1 MGRFY
6 GLTRCPERVLE
17 QWMNPKC
24 PSRFAAGQVD
34 VLKEE
39 TVMTKHNLRRYFLFC
54 AVVMTFQFVLPGLL
68 VAAEPAKIVQ
78 AQAILTVS
86 ESKRLIAKAVKE
98 MPIVKNALTNGMV
111 IIVKGTT
118 NAYVAEEITGK
129 KIEKAAFV
137 RGRIQPAKGGK
148 ILPDVQAVPEVVL
161 EKGKVVDLPLAE
173 AVKKLKQGD
182 VVIKGANALDHK
194 NKLAGVNIAAPDGG
208 TTGVIMPYVVARKA
222 YLVIPVGLEKLVAG
236 DLVDLT
242 LKMREP
248 LESLNG
254 LQSMFLLTGE
264 IVTEL
269 EAVSILTGATAF
281 QCSAGGIGGAEGS
294 VWLVFRGTMEQVTEA
309 LKLVQSIQGEP
320 PYIE

>member
-1 MGRFY
+1 M
-6 GLTRCPERVLE
+6 
-17 QWMNPKC
+17 
-24 PSRFAAGQVD
+24 
-34 VLKEE
+34 
-39 TVMTKHNLRRYFLFC
+39 MTEHNLKRYFLVFA
-54 AVVMTFQFVLPGLL
+54 AVMSIQFILPGLL
-68 VAAEPAKIVQ
+68 AAVEPAKIVQ
-78 AQAILTVS
+78 AQAVLTVS
-86 ESKRLIAKAVKE
+86 ESKRLIGQAVKE
-98 MPIVKNALTNGMV
+98 MPIVKNALANGMV

-148 ILPDVQAVPEVVL
+148 KLPDVKALPDIIL

-173 AVKKLKQGD
+173 AVKKLKPGD
-182 VVIKGANALDHK
+182 VVIKGANALDYK
-194 NKLAGVNIAAPDGG
+194 NKLAGVNIGAPDAG
-208 TTGVIMPYVVARKA
+208 TTGVTLPYVVARKA
-222 YLVIPVGLEKLVAG
+222 YLVIPIGLEKLVAG

-248 LESLNG
+248 VESLNG

-269 EAVSILTGATAF
+269 EAINVLTGATAF

-294 VWLVFRGTMEQVTEA
+294 VWLVFRGTREQVTKA

-320 PYIE
+320 PYVE